1 MVFVCLIYVSFCPPL
16 SELHQIVLSNHN
28 KFIKWSSKLVGK
40 IPIKADTIN
49 ISLFRLTWGSP
60 LLFAWS
66 MIRLFFF
73 FFVWIISVVR
83 SWPGFWQEMDSR
95 WINKSQKQTSNDS
108 WKNEIRHHVIFCSIR
123 LVKTRKSELLIQCYC
138 LEFCV
143 KRNKFLVFF
152 RDAWKGPI
160 FFQHNRVFQRS
171 IGDPLTFHSHP
182 HVKESTFQLCRLRS

>member
-1 MVFVCLIYVSFCPPL
+1 MVLQASGEDTNWSRYNKHLSLQINMRIPFTFYVK
-16 SELHQIVLSNHN
+16 HDQ
-28 KFIKWSSKLVGK
+28 
-40 IPIKADTIN
+40 A
-49 ISLFRLTWGSP
+49 
-60 LLFAWS
+60 
-66 MIRLFFF
+66 FFF

-152 RDAWKGPI
+152 SWRMKRSNIFSTQQSFSKGYRGPSNI
-160 FFQHNRVFQRS
+160 PFPSTCKRVNFS
-171 IGDPLTFHSHP
+171 F
-182 HVKESTFQLCRLRS
+182 V

>member
-1 MVFVCLIYVSFCPPL
+1 MVLQASGEDTNWSRYNKHLSLQINMRIPFTFYVKHDQAF
-16 SELHQIVLSNHN
+16 
-28 KFIKWSSKLVGK
+28 
-40 IPIKADTIN
+40 
-49 ISLFRLTWGSP
+49 
-60 LLFAWS
+60 
-66 MIRLFFF
+66 FFF

-160 FFQHNRVFQRS
+160 FFQHNRVFQRG

>member
-1 MVFVCLIYVSFCPPL
+1 MV
-16 SELHQIVLSNHN
+16 
-28 KFIKWSSKLVGK
+28 K
-40 IPIKADTIN
+40 IPFEADTIN

-60 LLFAWS
+60 LLFTWS

-83 SWPGFWQEMDSR
+83 SWPGFWQETDSR
-95 WINKSQKQTSNDS
+95 WINESQKQTSNDS

-152 RDAWKGPI
+152 SWRMKRSNIFSTQQSFSKGYRGPSNI
-160 FFQHNRVFQRS
+160 PFPSTCKRVNFS
-171 IGDPLTFHSHP
+171 F
-182 HVKESTFQLCRLRS
+182 V

>member
-40 IPIKADTIN
+40 IPIEADTIN

-60 LLFAWS
+60 LLFTWS
-66 MIRLFFF
+66 MIRLFSLCESSL
-73 FFVWIISVVR
+73 WLGLDQ
-83 SWPGFWQEMDSR
+83 GFDKR
-95 WINKSQKQTSNDS
+95 WTPDGSQKQTSNDS

-171 IGDPLTFHSHP
+171 IGDPLTFHSQP

>member
-1 MVFVCLIYVSFCPPL
+1 MVLQASGEDTNWSRYNKHLSLQINMRIPFTFCVK
-16 SELHQIVLSNHN
+16 HDQA
-28 KFIKWSSKLVGK
+28 F
-40 IPIKADTIN
+40 
-49 ISLFRLTWGSP
+49 
-60 LLFAWS
+60 
-66 MIRLFFF
+66 FFF

-95 WINKSQKQTSNDS
+95 WINESQKQTSNDS

-123 LVKTRKSELLIQCYC
+123 LVKTRKSELLIQCCC

-152 RDAWKGPI
+152 RDAWEGPI